1 MIISDGTKNEPAFF
15 LWPADAADY
24 KNKTDGRAIHSTAG
38 ERTGKSVTPAHHYKV
53 IFKKGK
59 ILGERLF
66 GAFFFSKRCSLEPV
80 FTPTP

>member
-1 MIISDGTKNEPAFF
+1 

-38 ERTGKSVTPAHHYKV
+38 EGTGKSVTPAHHYKV

-66 GAFFFSKRCSLEPV
+66 GAFFFSKRCSSEPV

>member
-1 MIISDGTKNEPAFF
+1 

-53 IFKKGK
+53 ILKKKGK
-59 ILGERLF
+59 LSGERLF

>member
-1 MIISDGTKNEPAFF
+1 

-53 IFKKGK
+53 IFKKK
-59 ILGERLF
+59 VNYQVKDF
-66 GAFFFSKRCSLEPV
+66 SAHSFFSKRCSLEPV

>member
-38 ERTGKSVTPAHHYKV
+38 EGTRGKSVTPAHHYKV
-53 IFKKGK
+53 IFKK
-59 ILGERLF
+59 R
-66 GAFFFSKRCSLEPV
+66 
-80 FTPTP
+80 